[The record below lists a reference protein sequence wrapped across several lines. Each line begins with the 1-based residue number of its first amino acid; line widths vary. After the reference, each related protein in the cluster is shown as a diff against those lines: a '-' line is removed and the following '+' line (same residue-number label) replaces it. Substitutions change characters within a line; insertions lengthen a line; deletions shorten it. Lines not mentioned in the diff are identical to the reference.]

1 MRTVQ
6 AIDITKAVCFLFQK
20 ANYELPMDIRRCL
33 EKCYQAETD
42 EPARSMLGVICENA
56 DTARTE
62 HIPICQDTGMAVV
75 FAEVGQEVHIEGGLL
90 RDAVNEG
97 VRRAYEEGYLR
108 KSVVG
113 DPLARVNTTDNTPA
127 VLYTELVEGDRI
139 RLCALP
145 KGFGSENMSRQK
157 MFRPTASVEEIVDF
171 VVETVRL
178 AGGNPCPPL
187 VVGVGIGGTFD
198 YSTVLSKKALLR
210 EVGEYHPVY
219 GDLEKRILEAVN
231 RSGVG
236 VQGLG
241 KGVTAL
247 WAAVETYATHIAGL
261 PVAVNISCHVT
272 RHASIKF

>member
-6 AIDITKAVCFLFQK
+6 AFEITKTVRELFIR
-20 ANYELPMDIRRCL
+20 ANYELPERICGRLAACCL
-33 EKCYQAETD
+33 EETD
-42 EPARSMLGVICENA
+42 ETVRTMLGIICDNA
-56 DTARTE
+56 TTARNE
-62 HIPICQDTGMAVV
+62 RIPICQDTGMAVL
-75 FAEVGQEVHIEGGLL
+75 FAEIGQEVHIDGGLF

-97 VRRAYEEGYLR
+97 VRQAYRDGYLR

-113 DPLARVNTTDNTPA
+113 DPLTRINTTDNTPA
-127 VLYTELVEGDRI
+127 VLYTELIAGDQV
-139 RLCALP
+139 RLYALP

-157 MFRPTASVEEIVDF
+157 MFNPTVSVEEILSF
-171 VVETVRL
+171 VVETVLL

-187 VVGVGIGGTFD
+187 VIGVGIGGTFD

-210 EVGEYHPVY
+210 EVGDYHPVH
-219 GDLEKRILEAVN
+219 GELEKQILEAVN

-272 RHASIKF
+272 RHASAVL

>member
-1 MRTVQ
+1 MKIVQ
-6 AIDITKAVCFLFQK
+6 AAAITQTVRDLFIR
-20 ANYELPMDIRRCL
+20 ANYELPDSICECL
-33 EKCYQAETD
+33 KEYQRGETD
-42 EPARSMLGVICENA
+42 E
-56 DTARTE
+56 TARTMLGIICDNAEIARKE
-62 HIPICQDTGMAVV
+62 HIPICQDTGMAVL
-75 FAEVGQEVHIEGGLL
+75 FAEVGQEVHIEGGLF

-97 VRRAYEEGYLR
+97 VRQAYRDGYLR

-127 VLYTELVEGDRI
+127 VLYTELVAGDQI
-139 RLCALP
+139 RLYALP

-157 MFRPTASVEEIVDF
+157 MFRPTVSVDELVDF
-171 VVETVRL
+171 VVETVQL

-187 VVGVGIGGTFD
+187 VIGIGIGGTFD
-198 YSTVLSKKALLR
+198 YSAVLSKKALLR
-210 EVGEYHPVY
+210 ETGVYHPVY

-272 RHASIKF
+272 RHASAVL

>member
-6 AIDITKAVCFLFQK
+6 ATDITKAVRSLFMR
-20 ANYELPMDIRRCL
+20 ANYTLPEDIRQCL
-33 EKCYQAETD
+33 GECYTAETD
-42 EPARSMLGVICENA
+42 KTAREMLGVICENA
-56 DTARTE
+56 DIARE
-62 HIPICQDTGMAVV
+62 EQVPICQDTGMAVV

-97 VRRAYEEGYLR
+97 VRQAYRDGYLR

-113 DPLARVNTTDNTPA
+113 DPLERINTTDNTPA
-127 VLYTELVEGDRI
+127 ILYTELVEGDQI
-139 RLCALP
+139 RLYALP

-187 VVGVGIGGTFD
+187 VIGIGIGGTFD

-210 EVGEYHPVY
+210 EVGDHHPVY
-219 GDLEKRILEAVN
+219 GDLEKQILDAVN

-272 RHASIKF
+272 RHASLKF